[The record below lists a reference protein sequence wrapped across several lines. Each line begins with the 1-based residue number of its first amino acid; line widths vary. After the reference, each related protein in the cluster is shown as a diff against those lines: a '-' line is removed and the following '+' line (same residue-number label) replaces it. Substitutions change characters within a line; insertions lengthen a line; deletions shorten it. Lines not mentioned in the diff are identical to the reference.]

1 MAASARLRVMKLMSG
16 EGASFGI
23 AIGPALVIPTRVEVK
38 ERVIALD
45 RIAAELRR
53 LDSAVDAA
61 DAQLSHASDQAAA
74 EGHAHSDFVELH
86 RSMLRFD
93 LAGETGRLVRE
104 RHVAAEWAV
113 RLVVREMSRLFA
125 NTSEAQTSAGM
136 DDFSAVADRLL
147 RVLLN
152 LPEQRLDAAA
162 APGSVALAVELSP
175 LDVLQLRRAGVSG
188 IATERGGPTAHAAIV
203 ARDMEIPYIFGVPG
217 LLASANPGEL
227 VCIDGRQGS
236 LVVAPDEL
244 TSREYERRRD
254 RIRTSRSKLRP
265 RDDRPVR
272 MDSGERVSLGANV
285 DAPDGVVAAV
295 AMGAE
300 HIGLVRTELLY
311 LDRETLPDEEQQ
323 YEDALGII
331 AAAQGRPVTFRTL
344 DLGGDKLP
352 ASVEFSPGPNPALG
366 IRAVRFSLKRR
377 DIFRVQLRALLRAA
391 TSGPT
396 RIMFPMVTGV
406 TELRDAVS
414 FCREVA
420 VELEGEG
427 VANSTAISVGTMIET
442 PSAALTADRIAAA
455 CDFLSLGT
463 NDLIQYAFAADR
475 QNDDVRYLYHPLH
488 PAVLRLMQYTIVAAE
503 RSGKPLSVC
512 GDVAGDPLLTCVL
525 LGLGVRDFS
534 MSAAHLDV
542 VRSIVRGTTLGD
554 AQRLATAA
562 LAADSELE
570 AEAIVLAAMRA
581 RFPTEMSVEDPTPGG
596 IETMTLS

>member
-1 MAASARLRVMKLMSG
+1 MTG
-16 EGASFGI
+16 EGASSGI
-23 AIGPALVIPTRVEVK
+23 AIGPAIVIPATVDVQ
-38 ERVIALD
+38 ERVIDLD
-45 RIAAELRR
+45 RVAAELRR
-53 LDSAVDAA
+53 LDSAVDTA
-61 DAQLSHASDQAAA
+61 DAQLSHASDEAAA
-74 EGHAHSDFVELH
+74 DGHSAHSDFVELH

-113 RLVVREMSRLFA
+113 RLVVRKMGLLFA
-125 NTSEAQTSAGM
+125 NASAAHISAGM

-147 RVLLN
+147 RVLMN
-152 LPEQRLDAAA
+152 LPEQRLDVAAV
-162 APGSVALAVELSP
+162 PGAVAVAVELSP
-175 LDVLQLRRAGVSG
+175 LDVLQLRRAGVAG
-188 IATERGGPTAHAAIV
+188 IVTERGGPTAHAAIV
-203 ARDMEIPYIFGVPG
+203 ARDMGIPYVFGVPG
-217 LLASANPGEL
+217 LLVSANPGDL
-227 VCIDGRQGS
+227 VCIDGKQGS
-236 LVVAPDEL
+236 IALSPDEVTL
-244 TSREYERRRD
+244 REYERRRD
-254 RIRTSRSKLRP
+254 RILSSRSKVRP
-265 RDDRPVR
+265 LDDRPVR
-272 MDSGERVSLGANV
+272 MDSGERVWLGANV
-285 DAPDGVVAAV
+285 DAPDGVIAAV

-311 LDRETLPDEEQQ
+311 LDRDTLPDEEQQ

-391 TSGPT
+391 ASGPT

-406 TELRDAVS
+406 TELREAMR

-420 VELEGEG
+420 VELGGEG
-427 VANSTAISVGTMIET
+427 VANGMAVPIGTMIET
-442 PSAALTADRIAAA
+442 PSAALTADQIAAA

-475 QNDDVRYLYHPLH
+475 QNEDVRYLYHPLH
-488 PAVLRLMQYTIVAAE
+488 PAVLRLMQYTIGAAE
-503 RSGKPLSVC
+503 RSGRPISVC
-512 GDVAGDPLLTCVL
+512 GDVAGDPLLTWVL

-542 VRSIVRGTTLGD
+542 VRSIVRGTRLGD
-554 AQRLATAA
+554 AQRLAAAA

-570 AEAIVLAAMRA
+570 AEAMVLSAMRA
-581 RFPTEMSVEDPTPGG
+581 RFPREMSVEDPSLQGPS
-596 IETMTLS
+596 TMLWS